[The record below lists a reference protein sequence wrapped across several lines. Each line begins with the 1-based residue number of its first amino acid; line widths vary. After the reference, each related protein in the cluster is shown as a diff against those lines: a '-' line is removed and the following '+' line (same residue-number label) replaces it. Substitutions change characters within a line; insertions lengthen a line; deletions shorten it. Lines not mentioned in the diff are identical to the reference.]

1 MLSSLSWVITVPP
14 PKTPS
19 SYVNDILGA
28 TEFWSNKIRKTFK
41 GIEGKEIHIIFCDCL
56 KATIQE
62 LASYTKEFHPL
73 GLSWNPKGYETIEE
87 ASRSLDSSEI
97 KSPSTG
103 PVKKVEIPTSGARGG
118 GMAALVTELS
128 SKITTDGSSA
138 ATGLR
143 NVKREQQ
150 TWRKEYNP
158 KNSVPTLSS
167 KPAVVVSSALSN
179 IKVGGESKSPIFL
192 FDTTA
197 QKWRVEYQ
205 NGKSSTSSAGNSN
218 SNLKIQ
224 VQDVKEQ
231 VYIYQCQNVT
241 IEISGKCKTIVI
253 DGCSKVQVVFGTAI
267 SSCEVVNSKRIQVQ
281 TLGVCPTFAIDKT
294 DGCLIF
300 LSKETMTVSSFVT
313 SKSSEMNGKLFHA
326 YHIRLF

>member
-41 GIEGKEIHIIFCDCL
+41 GVEGKEIHITFCDCL
-56 KATIQE
+56 KLTIQD
-62 LASYTKEFHPL
+62 LATYTKEYHAL
-73 GLSWNPKGYETIEE
+73 GLSWNPRGCKTLEE
-87 ASRSLDSSEI
+87 AAGLLESSDVA
-97 KSPSTG
+97 SPNTYG
-103 PVKKVEIPTSGARGG
+103 VEKVDKPASGRGGG
-118 GMAALVTELS
+118 GMAALVNELS
-128 SKITTDGSSA
+128 SKVTNDGSSA

-143 NVKREQQ
+143 NVTREQQ

-158 KNSVPTLSS
+158 T
-167 KPAVVVSSALSN
+167 SSAPVPSLKPCTAASSGKTN
-179 IKVGGESKSPIFL
+179 AKVGGESKAPICT
-192 FDTTA
+192 FDSTA

-205 NGKSSTSSAGNSN
+205 TDKSNTLAGTGGSL
-218 SNLKIQ
+218 LKVQ

-231 VYIYQCQNVT
+231 VYIYQCQNIT

-253 DGCSKVQVVFGTAI
+253 DGCSKVNVVFGTAI

-294 DGCLIF
+294 DGCLVY
-300 LSKETMTVSSFVT
+300 LSKETMSESSFVT
-313 SKSSEMNGKLFHA
+313 SKSSEMNGKST
-326 YHIRLF
+326 

>member
-1 MLSSLSWVITVPP
+1 
-14 PKTPS
+14 
-19 SYVNDILGA
+19 
-28 TEFWSNKIRKTFK
+28 
-41 GIEGKEIHIIFCDCL
+41 
-56 KATIQE
+56 
-62 LASYTKEFHPL
+62 
-73 GLSWNPKGYETIEE
+73 
-87 ASRSLDSSEI
+87 
-97 KSPSTG
+97 
-103 PVKKVEIPTSGARGG
+103 
-118 GMAALVTELS
+118 MAALVTELS

-158 KNSVPTLSS
+158 NNSVPTLSS

>member
-1 MLSSLSWVITVPP
+1 MLSSLSWVVTVPP

-19 SYVNDILGA
+19 SYVHDILGA

-56 KATIQE
+56 KSIIQD
-62 LASYTKEFHPL
+62 LTTYTKEFHPL
-73 GLSWNPKGYETIEE
+73 GLSWNPKGFETLEE
-87 ASRSLDSSEI
+87 AARSLDSSEV

-103 PVKKVEIPTSGARGG
+103 PENQVKGPASGARAG
-118 GMAALVTELS
+118 GMAALVSELS

-158 KNSVPTLSS
+158 ISSVPAPSS
-167 KPAVVVSSALSN
+167 KPAIAASSSVSKL
-179 IKVGGESKSPIFL
+179 KVGGESKPPIFL

-197 QKWRVEYQ
+197 QKWRIEYQ
-205 NGKSSTSSAGNSN
+205 NGKLSTSVGNGN
-218 SNLKIQ
+218 SNLKVQ

-231 VYIYQCQNVT
+231 VYIYQCQNIT

-313 SKSSEMNGKLFHA
+313 SKSSEMNGKL
-326 YHIRLF
+326 